1 MCESEVC
8 LSGIQGIQAIF
19 LIVGA
24 KSQRKVASES
34 KEGLIWARGLKAHSL
49 KAHGLKAHGLKAHS
63 LKVQSAIEKAQEQKR
78 QAAAHLH
85 PQPEWRKTNAGVR
98 PFPLLIQCETL
109 VHGMVLP
116 TFRVGPSCLG

>member
-8 LSGIQGIQAIF
+8 LSGIQGIPAIF
-19 LIVGA
+19 FIVGT
-24 KSQRKVASES
+24 KSQRKVASEN
-34 KEGLIWARGLKAHSL
+34 KEGLIWARGL

-116 TFRVGPSCLG
+116 TFRVGPSCLS